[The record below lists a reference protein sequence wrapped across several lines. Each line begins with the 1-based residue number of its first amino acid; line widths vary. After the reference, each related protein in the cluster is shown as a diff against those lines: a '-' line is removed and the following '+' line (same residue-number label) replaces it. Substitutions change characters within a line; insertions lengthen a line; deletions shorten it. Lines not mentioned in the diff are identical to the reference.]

1 MKPTALVLCPGR
13 GTYQKAEF
21 GCLRPF
27 YHSETLAL
35 IDQKRRELNLP
46 TVSELDGADKYL
58 PALHQQPANNAA
70 LIYAA
75 GLNQFAAISR
85 DDYQIVAVSGNSMG
99 WYTAMSCAGVWDA
112 ALGTAVVSR
121 MAQLT
126 AGAAGKQFIYPLLD
140 ADWRLDPEKQ
150 ALVAEQLQQQA
161 PDLYR
166 SIQYGGYAVL
176 AGTDHAVS
184 KAMAALPPLDERFP
198 LLLQGHAAFHSP
210 LMQQA
215 SEMALAEFSPELWQQ
230 PKLPLIDG
238 AGRIWPAG
246 HNNLQ
251 QLQQYTFGTQVSS
264 CYNFTQAVQLAVKE
278 FSPDQ
283 IILLGPGQNLGGAV
297 AQSLIEIG
305 WRGLRSKQDFADV
318 QQSATPF
325 LIEAA
330 SLI

>member
-27 YHSETLAL
+27 YHSETLSL
-35 IDQKRRELNLP
+35 IDKKRQALNLP
-46 TVSELDGADKYL
+46 TVSELDGAERYL

-75 GLNQFAAISR
+75 GLSQFAAINR
-85 DDYQIVAVSGNSMG
+85 NDYELVAVSGNSMG
-99 WYTAMSCAGVWDA
+99 WYTALSCAGVWDPG
-112 ALGTAVVSR
+112 LGTEVVST

-150 ALVAEQLQQQA
+150 ANVAAQLQQQA

-176 AGTDHAVS
+176 AGTDQAVS
-184 KAMAALPPLDERFP
+184 NAMAALPTLDERFP

-215 SEMALAEFSPELWQQ
+215 SLAALSKFQPEHWQQ
-230 PKLPLIDG
+230 PNLPLIDG

-246 HNNLQ
+246 HNNMNE
-251 QLQQYTFGTQVSS
+251 LQQYTFGTQVSS
-264 CYNFTQAVQLAVKE
+264 CYNFTLAVQLAVKE
-278 FSPDQ
+278 FAPDQ

-305 WRGLRSKQDFADV
+305 WRGLRSKQDFVDL

-330 SLI
+330 SLL

>member
-21 GCLRPF
+21 GSLRPF
-27 YHSETLAL
+27 YQSEILAQ
-35 IDQKRRELNLP
+35 IDKTRRTLNLP
-46 TVSELDGADKYL
+46 SVSELDGADKYL

-70 LIYAA
+70 LIFAA
-75 GLNQFAAISR
+75 GLCQFAAINR
-85 DDYQIVAVSGNSMG
+85 DDYQLVAVSGNSMG

-112 ALGTAVVSR
+112 ALGSEVVST

-140 ADWRLDPEKQ
+140 ADWRQDPQKQ
-150 ALVAEQLQQQA
+150 ALVAAQLQQHA

-176 AGTDHAVS
+176 AGTDLAVQQ
-184 KAMAALPPLDERFP
+184 AMAALPPLDERFP
-198 LLLQGHAAFHSP
+198 MLLQGHAAFHSP
-210 LMQQA
+210 LMQAA
-215 SEMALAEFSPELWQQ
+215 SMAALLKFQPDLWHQ
-230 PKLPLIDG
+230 PNLPLIDG
-238 AGRIWPAG
+238 EGKIWPAG

-251 QLQQYTFGTQVSS
+251 ALQQYTFGTQVTS

-305 WRGLRSKQDFADV
+305 WRGLRSKQDFVDV